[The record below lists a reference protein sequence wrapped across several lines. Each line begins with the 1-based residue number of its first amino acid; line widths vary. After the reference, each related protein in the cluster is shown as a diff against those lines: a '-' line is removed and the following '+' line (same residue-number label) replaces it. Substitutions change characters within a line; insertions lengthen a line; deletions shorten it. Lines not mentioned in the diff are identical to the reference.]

1 MSITAS
7 DVAKLREITGVGMM
21 DCKKA
26 LEEAGGDMDAA
37 AEILRKK
44 GVIKAAKRGDKIA
57 AEGLVQVKTLGNVG
71 VVLEV
76 NSETDFVAK
85 NEDFKKLVDEI
96 ADFLLVKKPSS
107 LENALAEKIND
118 ITLSDYINNAIA
130 KIGEKISFRRF
141 ALLEKGDND
150 AFGAYLHMGGKIA
163 VLSILKNTTDETLAR
178 DISMQA
184 AAANPKF
191 LSREMVDAETLNKEK
206 EIYAEQLRAQ
216 GKPENIIENILKGKM
231 DKFYSEVCLL
241 EQPFIKDEEKNIT
254 AYLAGKGADI
264 KVETY
269 VRFELGEGLAKKTND
284 FANEVAEQMGQ

>member
-1 MSITAS
+1 MNITAEDIS
-7 DVAKLREITGVGMM
+7 KFRAQTGAGMM

-26 LEEAGGDMDAA
+26 LEEANGDVELA

-44 GVIKAAKRGDKIA
+44 GVLKAAKREDKVA
-57 AEGLVQVKTLGNVG
+57 AEGLVLVKVKDNFG

-85 NEDFKKLVDEI
+85 NEDFQKMVDEI
-96 ADFLLVKKPSS
+96 ADFLLEKRPNS
-107 LENALAEKIND
+107 LESAMSEKIGD
-118 ITLSDYINNAIA
+118 ITLTDYLNNFIG

-141 ALLEKGDND
+141 EILEKSENQV
-150 AFGAYLHMGGKIA
+150 FGPYLHMGGKIA
-163 VLSILKNTTDETLAR
+163 VLSLLSGTADETLAR

-191 LSREMVDAETLNKEK
+191 LNREMVDTETLDKER

-241 EQPFIKDEEKNIT
+241 EQPFIKDEEKTIT
-254 AYLAGKGADI
+254 AYLAEKGADI
-264 KVETY
+264 KVEKY
-269 VRFELGEGLAKKTND
+269 VRFELGEGIKKVEKN
-284 FANEVAEQMGQ
+284 FADEVAEQMA

>member
-7 DVAKLREITGVGMM
+7 DIAKLREQTGAGMM

-26 LEEAGGDMDAA
+26 MEEAAGDMEAA

-44 GVIKAAKRGDKIA
+44 GVIKAAKRENKIA
-57 AEGLVQVKTLGNVG
+57 AEGLTEVKTAGNFG

-85 NEDFKKLVDEI
+85 NEEFKKMVDEI
-96 ADFLLVKKPSS
+96 ANFLLEKKPAS
-107 LENALAEKIND
+107 LENALAEKIGDVVLN
-118 ITLSDYINNAIA
+118 DYIVNKSAT
-130 KIGEKISFRRF
+130 IGEKISLRRF
-141 ALLEKGDND
+141 EILEKKDND
-150 AFGAYLHMGGKIA
+150 VFGPYLHMGGKIS
-163 VLSILKNTTDETLAR
+163 VLTLLNNTTDESLAR
-178 DISMQA
+178 DISMQV

-191 LSREMVDAETLNKEK
+191 LNREMVDSGTLDKER

-241 EQPFIKDEEKNIT
+241 EQPFIKDEEKSVT
-254 AYLAGKGADI
+254 AYLAEKGADI
-264 KVETY
+264 KVEKF
-269 VRFELGEGLAKKTND
+269 VRFELGEGLAKKSND
-284 FANEVAEQMGQ
+284 FAAEVAEQMNK

>member
-7 DVAKLREITGVGMM
+7 DVAKLREQTGAGMM

-26 LEEAGGDMDAA
+26 MEEAGGDMEAA

-57 AEGLVQVKTLGNVG
+57 AEGLVQVKTRGNIG
-71 VVLEV
+71 VILEV

-85 NEDFKKLVDEI
+85 NEEFKKMVDEI
-96 ADFLLVKKPSS
+96 AEFLLDKKPAS
-107 LENALAEKIND
+107 LENALAEKIGD
-118 ITLSDYINNAIA
+118 TTLTDYINNAIA
-130 KIGEKISFRRF
+130 KIGEKITLRRF
-141 ALLEKGDND
+141 SILEKGDNGV
-150 AFGAYLHMGGKIA
+150 FGPYLHMGGKIA
-163 VLSILKNTTDETLAR
+163 ILSILNNTTDENLAR
-178 DISMQA
+178 DISMQVA
-184 AAANPKF
+184 AAFPKF
-191 LSREMVDAETLNKEK
+191 LNREMVDTKTLNKEK

-254 AYLAGKGADI
+254 AYLAEKGADI
-264 KVETY
+264 KVEKF

-284 FANEVAEQMGQ
+284 FASEVAQQMGQ

>member
-7 DVAKLREITGVGMM
+7 DVAKLREQTGAGMM

-26 LEEAGGDMDAA
+26 MEEAGGDMEAA

-57 AEGLVQVKTLGNVG
+57 AEGLVQVKTRGNIG

-85 NEDFKKLVDEI
+85 NEEFKKMVDEI
-96 ADFLLVKKPSS
+96 AEFLLDKKPAS
-107 LENALAEKIND
+107 LENALAEKIGD
-118 ITLSDYINNAIA
+118 TTLTDYINNAIA
-130 KIGEKISFRRF
+130 KIGEKITLRRF
-141 ALLEKGDND
+141 SILEKGDNGV
-150 AFGAYLHMGGKIA
+150 FGPYLHMGGKIA
-163 VLSILKNTTDETLAR
+163 ILSILNNTTDENLAR
-178 DISMQA
+178 DISMQVA
-184 AAANPKF
+184 AAFPKF
-191 LSREMVDAETLNKEK
+191 LNREMVDTKTLNKEK

-254 AYLAGKGADI
+254 AYLAEKGADI
-264 KVETY
+264 KVEKF

-284 FANEVAEQMGQ
+284 FASEVAQQMGQ

>member
-1 MSITAS
+1 MNITAN
-7 DVAKLREITGVGMM
+7 DIAKFREQTGAGMM

-26 LEEAGGDMDAA
+26 LEEAQGDMEAA

-57 AEGLVQVKTLGNVG
+57 AEGLVAVKTQGNFG

-85 NEDFKKLVDEI
+85 NEDFKKMVSEI

-107 LENALAEKIND
+107 LESALAEKIND
-118 ITLSDYINNAIA
+118 ISLTEYINNAIA

-141 ALLEKGDND
+141 AILEKTDSD
-150 AFGAYLHMGGKIA
+150 VFGPYLHLGGKIA
-163 VLSILKNTTDETLAR
+163 VLSILNNTADESLAR
-178 DISMQA
+178 DISMQV

-191 LSREMVDAETLNKEK
+191 LNREMVDTETLDKEK

-241 EQPFIKDEEKNIT
+241 EQPFIKDEEKTII
-254 AYLAGKGADI
+254 AYLAAKGADI
-264 KVETY
+264 KVEKF
-269 VRFELGEGLAKKTND
+269 VRFELGEGLAKKSND
-284 FANEVAEQMGQ
+284 FAAEVAEQIGQ